1 MDNFEYCNP
10 TRVFFG
16 KGQIAAIDTQIPRE
30 AKVLLTY
37 GGGSIKRN
45 GTYAQVKAALGGRE
59 VVEFGGIEP
68 NPAFETMLKGVALAR
83 AEKVDFVLA
92 VGGGS
97 VVDGS
102 KFLSGAVFY
111 EGDPWEIVLTRASV
125 VKKTLPLGAVL
136 TLPATGTEM
145 NGNAVVTRRA
155 TKDKLGMANPL
166 FFPRFSVL
174 DPELTYSLPPRQ
186 IANGVVD
193 AFVHVME
200 QYMTYPARGSVQDR
214 FAEGVLLTLIEEGPK
229 TLAHPTDY
237 DSRANMMWA
246 ASMALCGILRVGM
259 PGDWASH
266 GIGHELTALYGMDHG
281 QTLAVV
287 LPGVL
292 AEYRAAKHDKLLQY
306 ARRVWGE
313 SGSDEAAVDGAI
325 ARTRAFFES
334 LGVKTTLAGYGL
346 GAEAIPAV
354 VEQLRRHNRLTL
366 GEGDMIDLGGVTR
379 ILKRCL

>member
-1 MDNFEYCNP
+1 MDNFEYFNP

-16 KGQIAAIDTQIPRE
+16 KGQIAAVATQVPADAR
-30 AKVLLTY
+30 VLLTY

-45 GTYAQVKAALGGRE
+45 GTYDQVRAALGSRA
-59 VVEFGGIEP
+59 VVEFSGIEP
-68 NPAFETMLKGVALAR
+68 NPTFETIMKGVELAR
-83 AEKVDFVLA
+83 AERIDFVLA

-97 VVDGS
+97 VVDAS
-102 KFLSGAVFY
+102 KFLCGAFYY
-111 EGDPWEIVLTRASV
+111 EGDPWQIALTRASV
-125 VKKTLPLGAVL
+125 VTRALPLGAVL
-136 TLPATGTEM
+136 TLPATGSEM
-145 NGNAVVTRRA
+145 NANAVVTRRA
-155 TKDKLGMANPL
+155 TQDKLGMANPL

-174 DPELTYSLPPRQ
+174 DPTVTFSLPPRQ

-200 QYMTYPARGSVQDR
+200 QYMTYPVRGAVQDR

-246 ASMALCGILRVGM
+246 ATQALCGILRAGV
-259 PGDWASH
+259 PGDWSSH

-292 AEYRAAKHDKLLQY
+292 AEYRAAKRDKLLQY

-313 SGSDEAAVDGAI
+313 TGPDEAAIDAAI
-325 ARTRAFFES
+325 ARTKGFFES
-334 LGVKTTLAGYGL
+334 LGVKTTLSGYGV
-346 GAEAIPAV
+346 GEEAVEAV
-354 VEQLRRHNRLTL
+354 LAQLTRHNRPLL
-366 GEGDMIDLGGVTR
+366 GENDMIDLEGVAR
-379 ILKRCL
+379 ILRRCL